1 MGLFSK
7 PIVSCSICGK
17 TVGAKEKRWSTKDG
31 YICSDCQKPFGIL
44 NGPRAFVNYTASEIK
59 EMIEKR
65 KHINTLLEKNR
76 NLYNSFTASRII
88 ENNIY
93 IDDEK
98 SQWYYKTKLGI
109 TDINGNIPVPI
120 IFNFSDILEVYVSKG
135 DKTIS
140 STSSTRK
147 VKGIRKAVV
156 GGILAGSTGAM
167 LGGMLARSETSTQ
180 GKELQTFYVNILIDG
195 ESEELSIPYQNE
207 YSAEKVHH
215 ALANMIQDPVIPSTE
230 EQVQFSSADE
240 ILKFKQLL
248 DSGVITK
255 EEFEAKKTQ
264 LLGL

>member
-7 PIVSCSICGK
+7 PIVTCSICGK
-17 TVGAKEKRWSTKDG
+17 TVGAKEKRWSTKDV
-31 YICSDCQKPFGIL
+31 YICFDCQKPFGIL
-44 NGPRAFVNYTASEIK
+44 DGPRAFVNYTTIEIK

-65 KHINTLLEKNR
+65 KHLNALLEKNR
-76 NLYNSFTASRII
+76 DLYNSFTETRII

-98 SQWYYKTKLGI
+98 GKWYYKTKLGI
-109 TDINGNIPVPI
+109 TDINGNMPVPI
-120 IFNFSDILEVYVSKG
+120 IFDFSDILEVYVSRG
-135 DKTIS
+135 DKIIS

-180 GKELQTFYVNILIDG
+180 GKEFQTFYVNILIDG
-195 ESEELSIPYQNE
+195 ESDALSIPYPNE

-248 DSGVITK
+248 DSGVISK